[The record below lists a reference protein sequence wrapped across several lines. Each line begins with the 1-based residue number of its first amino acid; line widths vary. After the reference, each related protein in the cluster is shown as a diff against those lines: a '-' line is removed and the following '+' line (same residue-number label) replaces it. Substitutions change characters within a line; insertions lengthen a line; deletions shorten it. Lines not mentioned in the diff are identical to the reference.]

1 MLKAKIKL
9 PEKALRALPDRLGNL
24 VAGSDGREQEI
35 GGSDW
40 ALEFGEEL
48 ETFQPNGLGL
58 GGSGPEIDEYERDD
72 GKCSENE
79 FEQSKVRPRNERD
92 VGVSV
97 SVKEIIAAD
106 ERRSDLD
113 YEEINLE
120 KLQRI
125 ASSGLLD
132 GGGLRATAWK
142 IFHLSSGWQRKEAHS
157 LLHFGSKFWKYIG
170 CVWIKDL
177 MGEREKEKEVEKVE
191 NPMVPNLRILN
202 LAKWWRISLRTANRR
217 FFLGSSSET
226 CPDLVGNSPRSRR
239 KRAPNSQSPTG
250 AMAVRD
256 LLGNLPDEARFDT
269 DEGRFDF
276 ERLPLCSVTR
286 QQASPLLLGYLP
298 ASRDLWEKELAE
310 NRLKYA
316 KLKEELLLSPSEFSR
331 RNGEVSD
338 TNKHCADSD
347 VDGPLERHTISDE
360 DHPLKIGKASVWHQF
375 FQFKEIAEQIDRD
388 LQRTHPDMKF
398 FSGES
403 SPSRKNRE
411 AMRNILL
418 LFAKL
423 NPEIRYVQGM
433 NEVLAPIYYIF
444 STDTNEQNAA
454 NAEADS
460 FSCFVRLLSDSVDH
474 FCQQL
479 DNSSVG
485 IHSTLSRLSE
495 LLKAN
500 DEELWRHLE
509 FTTKVNPQFYAF
521 RWITLLL
528 TQEFDFQP
536 VLRIWDTLLSN
547 PFGVQEMLLRVCC
560 AMLLCVKS
568 RLLSGDFIA
577 NLKLLQHYPEINIEH
592 LLSVAKDII
601 PDTSSFHLPL

>member
-9 PEKALRALPDRLGNL
+9 PEKALRAFPERFGSL

-35 GGSDW
+35 GVSDW
-40 ALEFGEEL
+40 ALESGEEL

-113 YEEINLE
+113 YELSLKEINLE

-142 IFHLSSGWQRKEAHS
+142 
-157 LLHFGSKFWKYIG
+157 
-170 CVWIKDL
+170 
-177 MGEREKEKEVEKVE
+177 
-191 NPMVPNLRILN
+191 
-202 LAKWWRISLRTANRR
+202 
-217 FFLGSSSET
+217 
-226 CPDLVGNSPRSRR
+226 
-239 KRAPNSQSPTG
+239 
-250 AMAVRD
+250 
-256 LLGNLPDEARFDT
+256 
-269 DEGRFDF
+269 
-276 ERLPLCSVTR
+276 
-286 QQASPLLLGYLP
+286 
-298 ASRDLWEKELAE
+298 
-310 NRLKYA
+310 
-316 KLKEELLLSPSEFSR
+316 SEFSR

-338 TNKHCADSD
+338 TNKQCADSD
-347 VDGPLERHTISDE
+347 VDGPLERHTVSDE

-375 FQFKEIAEQIDRD
+375 FQFNEIADQIDRD

-560 AMLLCVKS
+560 AMLLCAKS

-592 LLSVAKDII
+592 LLCVAKDII
-601 PDTSSFHLPL
+601 PDTTSFHLPL